1 MQRHR
6 RDIHDVL
13 IVTQGLIYFIFV
25 GIATVAIALAA
36 HLH

>member
-6 RDIHDVL
+6 NELYDVL
-13 IVTQGLIYFIFV
+13 VFTQGLIYFV
-25 GIATVAIALAA
+25 LLGTATVAIAIAA